1 MKKFLALMLSAIL
14 CLTVLPAL
22 AADETLVLI
31 TATAADNLDVVIPA
45 FEAATGIKVEIITA
59 GTGEVYSRIQ
69 NETNN
74 PSADVT
80 WISASYVMRDTSYFT
95 PYVSQYDAELPEAY
109 RAGEGYINF
118 TNFTVP
124 VILVNKNLVDVE
136 IKGYKDLLDPSL
148 FGKIA
153 HGDAAAS
160 SSAYNH
166 LENMLYA
173 VGNGD
178 MFADEAWEY
187 VNAFLKQLDKRIVNS
202 SGTIYRGVE
211 SGEYAVGMTWDTPSL
226 AYLAQGID
234 YLEMVTMEEGALCS
248 PSGVAII
255 KNCKNEEAAKK
266 FVDFMTGKE
275 CQSLLG
281 TQVPGANPIR
291 ADVEIAPYK
300 TSLANMNAMVIDSAV
315 SSENKPKVL
324 ERYQELYL
332 EIFE

>member
-1 MKKFLALMLSAIL
+1 MKKLLALVFALVLCLSA
-14 CLTVLPAL
+14 VPSVA
-22 AADETLVLI
+22 EESLVLI
-31 TATAADNLDVVIPA
+31 TATAADNLDVIIPA
-45 FEAATGIKVEIITA
+45 FEAATGIKVEVITA
-59 GTGEVYSRIQ
+59 KTGEVYSRIQ

-95 PYVSQYDAELPEAY
+95 PYVSAHDAELPEAY
-109 RAGEGYINF
+109 RAGEGFINY

-153 HGDAAAS
+153 HGDAASS

-173 VGNGD
+173 IGNGD
-178 MFADEAWEY
+178 MFSDEAWEY
-187 VNAFLKQLDKRIVNS
+187 VAAFLKQLDKKIVNS
-202 SGTIYRGVE
+202 SGTIYKGVE
-211 SGEYAVGMTWDTPSL
+211 SGEYAVGMTWDTPAL

-234 YLEMVTMEEGALCS
+234 YLQMVTMEEGALCS
-248 PSGVAII
+248 LSGVAVI
-255 KNCKNEEAAKK
+255 KNCKNEDAAKK

-275 CQSLLG
+275 CQSLMG
-281 TQVPGANPIR
+281 TKIPGANPIR
-291 ADVEIAPYK
+291 TDVELAPYK
-300 TSLANMNAMVIDSAV
+300 TSLADMNAMVIDSTV
-315 SSENKPKVL
+315 SSENKPKVI
-324 ERYQELYL
+324 ERYQDLYL
-332 EIFE
+332 DIFE

>member
-1 MKKFLALMLSAIL
+1 MKKLIALVLAMIL
-14 CLTVLPAL
+14 CLSCVPAM
-22 AADETLVLI
+22 AEDNTLVLI

-95 PYVSQYDAELPEAY
+95 PYVSVNDADLPEAF

-153 HGDAAAS
+153 HGDSASS

-166 LENMLYA
+166 LENMLYSL
-173 VGNGD
+173 GNGD
-178 MFADEAWEY
+178 MFAEEAWEY
-187 VNAFLKQLDKRIVNS
+187 VEAFLKQLDGRIVNS
-202 SGTIYRGVE
+202 SGTIYKGTE
-211 SGEYAVGMTWDTPSL
+211 SGEYAVGMSWDTPAL
-226 AYLAQGID
+226 GYLAQGID

-255 KNCKNEEAAKK
+255 KNCKHEENAKK
-266 FVDFMTGKE
+266 FVDFMTSKE

-281 TQVPGANPIR
+281 TQVPGANPLR
-291 ADVEIAPYK
+291 TDVELAPYK
-300 TSLANMNAMVIDSAV
+300 TGLADMNAMVISPV
-315 SSENKPKVL
+315 TSSENKPLVL
-324 ERYQELYL
+324 ERYQDLYL